1 MEYRAPK
8 LESLVYQ
15 PQPVVLPEGDLRYN
29 HITWSVEINKPEEKP
44 NNFTGPK
51 GRLKWISDV
60 HLCWHNVTPSCE
72 DEHSRTKPWK
82 LHRKGWVGLS
92 TYYLSP
98 YEERLIRAF
107 LTAKG
112 KDHVFKARTYVLPS
126 DARPGDIG
134 AFPERG
140 CYYYFSSKELR
151 EEFVA
156 MMEAIPKRTGIM
168 YVDKSRMTP
177 ACHLILRGKNWIIF
191 QGEDA
196 DLLSFE
202 DTIPVTGLMTMK
214 LLMGVG
220 KPT

>member
-8 LESLVYQ
+8 LESLRYE
-15 PQPVVLPEGDLRYN
+15 PQPVTLPPEHQYWGLRYT
-29 HITWSVEINKPEEKP
+29 IGINIPKPKV

-51 GRLKWISDV
+51 GRLKWISEVWLD
-60 HLCWHNVTPSCE
+60 WHTITPSGE
-72 DEHSRTKPWK
+72 DEHNRTKSWK

-92 TYYLSP
+92 TYYMSP
-98 YEERLIRAF
+98 YEEKRILKF
-107 LTAKG
+107 VSDKG
-112 KDHVFKARTYVLPS
+112 KDRVYKGRTYTLKS

-140 CYYYFSSKELR
+140 SWYYFDTEELR
-151 EEFVA
+151 QEFIELLES
-156 MMEAIPKRTGIM
+156 MPKRSGIM
-168 YVDKSRMTP
+168 YVDRTRMTS

-191 QGEDA
+191 RGEDA

-202 DTIPVTGLMTMK
+202 ESVPVTGLMTIKMIA
-214 LLMGVG
+214 GVS